1 MPAQIKKKKFETISI
16 YLNMRQAV
24 EKGSALLLACNRR
37 KPTKKV
43 VSSFSKKRREN
54 TYDFY
59 CALHAVKIR
68 QIFVI

>member
-1 MPAQIKKKKFETISI
+1 
-16 YLNMRQAV
+16 MRQAV

-37 KPTKKV
+37 KPTKKI